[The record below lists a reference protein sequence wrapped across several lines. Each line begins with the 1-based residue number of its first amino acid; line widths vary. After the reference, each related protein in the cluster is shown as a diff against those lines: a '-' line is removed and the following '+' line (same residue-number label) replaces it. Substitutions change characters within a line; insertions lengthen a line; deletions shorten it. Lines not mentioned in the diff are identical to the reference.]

1 MKHLGLILWG
11 AFLVLLASETL
22 FFIYLALAV
31 IFIAYNFIAGFR
43 EYLKYRKEM
52 KIKTKTKK

>member
-1 MKHLGLILWG
+1 MKQLGLILWG
-11 AFLVLLASETL
+11 AFLILLTSETL

-52 KIKTKTKK
+52 KMKK